1 MTRQLLDSLLVHA
14 EETRKVW
21 DGKRAD
27 SDRWEE
33 VETVVPCSETTA
45 VVTIR
50 KASNMRVVILA
61 VWVNSQ
67 GGKWTHFFPTYEHLY
82 GLKNERL
89 NKTMDS
95 VEEENASS
103 VLHSQRHRGNAQ
115 NGPANHSDQM
125 PQRTSARNQSTRDT
139 RLAHPDLGHGDG
151 ALGT

>member
-21 DGKRAD
+21 DGKRID

-33 VETVVPCSETTA
+33 VEAAVPCSETTA

-50 KASNMRVVILA
+50 KASNMRVVIFA

-89 NKTMDS
+89 YKTMDS
-95 VEEENASS
+95 VEEENA
-103 VLHSQRHRGNAQ
+103 RIRKRDWEDR
-115 NGPANHSDQM
+115 PDQLM
-125 PQRTSARNQSTRDT
+125 VVR
-139 RLAHPDLGHGDG
+139 
-151 ALGT
+151 